1 MGLTN
6 VPLDP
11 TKTGREALEL
21 EANLCKRIVGQE
33 EAIREIVSI
42 YQMYL
47 TGMTAPGRPIGNLL
61 FLGPTGSGKTRTV
74 EATAESLVKNARAV
88 IKIDCAEF
96 QHSHEIA
103 KLIGSPPGYL
113 GHRETHPLLSQE
125 VLNQYHT
132 ETVKVSFVL
141 FDEIEKASD
150 ALWNLLLGVLDKG
163 VLTLGDNRKVDFSRS
178 MIFMTSNLGAAEM
191 SALVSPNLGFSAY
204 VSGYKSRAG
213 VLDEDLKGKIERSG
227 FYAVRRKFTPEF
239 VNRLDKI
246 ITFKPLGAKQLEKIL
261 DIELEMLQQRIF
273 AASLNRSFAI
283 HATPSAKSLLLQ
295 QGIDMMYGA
304 RYLKR
309 AIERLLV
316 QPLSNLIA
324 TAQVRGGDNIRVD
337 LDASHSFLTFT
348 REAEIRPARERAE
361 WTDRPMTFP
370 KLALANSVTG
380 ETANKPIPFASKRR

>member
-132 ETVKVSFVL
+132 ETVKISFVL

-191 SALVSPNLGFSAY
+191 SALVSPNLGFNAY
-204 VSGYKSRAG
+204 DTRISRHG
-213 VLDEDLKGKIERSG
+213 EIDKGLSDKIERSG